1 MCANVQK
8 KYCIFVPAFMKRP
21 THKYLFLFAALA
33 FLSGIL
39 FLADIFLGSVTI
51 PAKEVWRALSGSDNV
66 SPAAG
71 QIILYFRLPKA
82 IVAALAG
89 MALAVSGLQMQT
101 VFRNPLADPYVLGI
115 SSGAGL
121 GVALFVLG
129 LGTATVS
136 GVLLWLKDFGVAAAG
151 WMGAM
156 IILGCILSASIR
168 LRNNMTILIFG
179 IMIGGAASAV
189 VGVLQYF
196 SSASALKTYVLW
208 TMGSFSNVSPQQLSL
223 LLVAVIA
230 GLLLAVFSIK
240 NLNALL
246 PGDTYAQSIGMNVRR
261 ARAVIF
267 LSAGLLAGTVTAFC
281 GPIGFV
287 GIAVPHLAR
296 MVFRNANHSILIPAS
311 VLMGTCMMLLCDVLS
326 QLPGTGSVLPINTVT
341 ALMGIPVVLV
351 IIFRNQRTY

>member
-1 MCANVQK
+1 M
-8 KYCIFVPAFMKRP
+8 YLCIRFMKKP
-21 THKYLFLFAALA
+21 AQKHILLFTALIL
-33 FLSGIL
+33 LSAIL
-39 FLADIFLGSVTI
+39 FFADIFLGSVAL
-51 PAKEVWRALSGSDNV
+51 PAKEVWMVLSGSEHL
-66 SPAAG
+66 SPAAE

-82 IVAALAG
+82 IVAALVG

-129 LGTATVS
+129 TGSLAVS

-151 WMGAM
+151 WTGAM
-156 IILGCILSASIR
+156 IILGLILSASIR

-179 IMIGGAASAV
+179 IMIGGAASAI

-223 LLVAVIA
+223 LLLAVVA
-230 GLLLAVFSIK
+230 GLLLAVFSTK

-267 LSAGLLAGTVTAFC
+267 ISAGLLAGTVTAFC

-287 GIAVPHLAR
+287 GIAVPHIAR
-296 MVFRNANHSILIPAS
+296 MTFRNANHNILIPAS
-311 VLMGTCMMLLCDVLS
+311 ILMGTCMMLLCDVIS
-326 QLPGTGSVLPINTVT
+326 QLPGTGSILPLNTVT
-341 ALMGIPVVLV
+341 ALMGIPVVIA
-351 IIFRNQRTY
+351 IIFRSQHNY

>member
-1 MCANVQK
+1 MKKPAQK
-8 KYCIFVPAFMKRP
+8 YI
-21 THKYLFLFAALA
+21 LLFAALIL
-33 FLSGIL
+33 LSIIL
-39 FLADIFLGSVTI
+39 FFADIFFGSVAIST
-51 PAKEVWRALSGSDNV
+51 KEVWMALSGSEDL
-66 SPAAG
+66 SPTVE

-82 IVAALAG
+82 IVATLAG

-129 LGTATVS
+129 TGSLAVS

-151 WMGAM
+151 WVGAM
-156 IILGCILSASIR
+156 IILGFILSASIR

-179 IMIGGAASAV
+179 IMIGGAASAI

-223 LLVAVIA
+223 LLLAVVA
-230 GLLLAVFSIK
+230 GLLLAILSIK

-267 LSAGLLAGTVTAFC
+267 ISAGLLAGTVTAFC

-287 GIAVPHLAR
+287 GIAVPHVAR
-296 MVFRNANHSILIPAS
+296 MTFRDANHNVLIPAS
-311 VLMGTCMMLLCDVLS
+311 ILIGTCMMLLCDVIS
-326 QLPGTGSVLPINTVT
+326 QLPGTGSILPLNTVT
-341 ALMGIPVVLV
+341 ALMGIPVVIA
-351 IIFRNQRTY
+351 IIFRNQRNY

>member
-1 MCANVQK
+1 M
-8 KYCIFVPAFMKRP
+8 
-21 THKYLFLFAALA
+21 
-33 FLSGIL
+33 
-39 FLADIFLGSVTI
+39 
-51 PAKEVWRALSGSDNV
+51 ALSGNEF
-66 SPAAG
+66 SPATAE

-82 IVAALAG
+82 IVATLVG

-129 LGTATVS
+129 TGSLAVS

-151 WMGAM
+151 WTGAM

-168 LRNNMTILIFG
+168 LRNSMTILIFG

-223 LLVAVIA
+223 LVIA
-230 GLLLAVFSIK
+230 VFTGLLLAIVSIK

-246 PGDTYAQSIGMNVRR
+246 LGDTYAQSIGMNVNR
-261 ARAVIF
+261 ARSVIF
-267 LSAGLLAGTVTAFC
+267 ISAGLLAGTVTAFC

-287 GIAVPHLAR
+287 GIAVPHIAR
-296 MVFRNANHSILIPAS
+296 MTFRNANHSVLIPAS
-311 VLMGTCMMLLCDVLS
+311 VLMGTSMMLLCDVIS
-326 QLPGTGSVLPINTVT
+326 QLPGSSSILPLNTVT

-351 IIFRNQRTY
+351 IIFRNHRNY

>member
-1 MCANVQK
+1 M
-8 KYCIFVPAFMKRP
+8 YLCIHFMKKP
-21 THKYLFLFAALA
+21 TRKYIALFAALTL
-33 FLSGIL
+33 LSVIL
-39 FLADIFLGSVTI
+39 FFADIFLGSVAI
-51 PAKEVWRALSGSDNV
+51 PAKDVWMVLSGSENI
-66 SPAAG
+66 SPTAE
-71 QIILYFRLPKA
+71 QIILFFRLPKA
-82 IVAALAG
+82 IVATLVG

-129 LGTATVS
+129 AGSLAVS

-151 WMGAM
+151 WAGAM
-156 IILGCILSASIR
+156 VILGCILSASIR

-223 LLVAVIA
+223 LLLAVAI
-230 GLLLAVFSIK
+230 GLLLAVLSTK

-261 ARAVIF
+261 ARSVIF
-267 LSAGLLAGTVTAFC
+267 ISAGLLAGTVTAFC
-281 GPIGFV
+281 GPIGFA

-296 MVFRNANHSILIPAS
+296 MVFRNANHNILIPAS
-311 VLMGTCMMLLCDVLS
+311 ILMGSCMMLLCDVIS
-326 QLPGTGSVLPINTVT
+326 QLPGTGSILPINTIT
-341 ALMGIPVVLV
+341 ALMGIPVVIV
-351 IIFRNQRTY
+351 IIFRNQRNY

>member
-1 MCANVQK
+1 MYLCTR
-8 KYCIFVPAFMKRP
+8 FMKKP
-21 THKYLFLFAALA
+21 AQKHILLFAALTL
-33 FLSGIL
+33 LSIIL
-39 FLADIFLGSVTI
+39 FFADIFLGSVAI
-51 PAKEVWRALSGSDNV
+51 SAKEVWMALSGSEDLPPTV
-66 SPAAG
+66 E

-82 IVAALAG
+82 IVATLVG
-89 MALAVSGLQMQT
+89 MALAVSGLLMQT

-129 LGTATVS
+129 TGSLAVS

-151 WMGAM
+151 WTGAM
-156 IILGCILSASIR
+156 IILGFILSASIR

-179 IMIGGAASAV
+179 IMIGGAASAI

-223 LLVAVIA
+223 LLMAVVA
-230 GLLLAVFSIK
+230 GLLLAIFSIK

-267 LSAGLLAGTVTAFC
+267 ISAGLLAGTVTAFC

-287 GIAVPHLAR
+287 GIAVPHVAR
-296 MVFRNANHSILIPAS
+296 MTFRDANHSVLIPAS
-311 VLMGTCMMLLCDVLS
+311 ILIGTCMMLLCDVIS
-326 QLPGTGSVLPINTVT
+326 QLPGTGSILPLNTVT
-341 ALMGIPVVLV
+341 ALMGIPVVIA
-351 IIFRNQRTY
+351 IIFRNQRNY

>member
-1 MCANVQK
+1 MKKPAQK
-8 KYCIFVPAFMKRP
+8 HI
-21 THKYLFLFAALA
+21 LLFAALTL
-33 FLSGIL
+33 LSIIL
-39 FLADIFLGSVTI
+39 FFADIFLGSVAI
-51 PAKEVWRALSGSDNV
+51 SAKEVWMALSGSEDLPPTV
-66 SPAAG
+66 E

-82 IVAALAG
+82 IVATLVG
-89 MALAVSGLQMQT
+89 MALAVSGLLMQT

-129 LGTATVS
+129 TGSLAVS

-151 WMGAM
+151 WTGAM
-156 IILGCILSASIR
+156 IILGFILSASIR

-179 IMIGGAASAV
+179 IMIGGAASAI

-223 LLVAVIA
+223 LLMAVVA
-230 GLLLAVFSIK
+230 GLLLAIFSIK

-267 LSAGLLAGTVTAFC
+267 ISAGLLAGTVTAFC

-287 GIAVPHLAR
+287 GIAVPHVAR
-296 MVFRNANHSILIPAS
+296 MTFRDANHSVLIPAS
-311 VLMGTCMMLLCDVLS
+311 ILIGTCMMLLCDVIS
-326 QLPGTGSVLPINTVT
+326 QLPGTGSILPLNTVT
-341 ALMGIPVVLV
+341 ALMGIPVVIA
-351 IIFRNQRTY
+351 IIFRNQRNY

>member
-1 MCANVQK
+1 M
-8 KYCIFVPAFMKRP
+8 YLCIRFMKKP
-21 THKYLFLFAALA
+21 AQKYILLFTTLTL
-33 FLSGIL
+33 LSVIL
-39 FLADIFLGSVTI
+39 FFADIFLGSVAI
-51 PAKEVWRALSGSDNV
+51 SAKEVWLVLSGSEHL
-66 SPAAG
+66 SPTAE

-82 IVAALAG
+82 IVATLAG

-129 LGTATVS
+129 TGSLAVS

-151 WMGAM
+151 WTGAM
-156 IILGCILSASIR
+156 IILGFILSASIR

-179 IMIGGAASAV
+179 IMIGGAASAI

-223 LLVAVIA
+223 LLIAVVA
-230 GLLLAVFSIK
+230 GLLLAVFSTK

-267 LSAGLLAGTVTAFC
+267 ISAGLLAGTVTAFC
-281 GPIGFV
+281 GPIGFI
-287 GIAVPHLAR
+287 GIAVPHIAR
-296 MVFRNANHSILIPAS
+296 MTFRNANHSILIPAS
-311 VLMGTCMMLLCDVLS
+311 ILIGTSMMLLCDVIS
-326 QLPGTGSVLPINTVT
+326 QLPGSGSILPLNTVT
-341 ALMGIPVVLV
+341 ALMGIPVVIA